1 MLFQTGGLKMKLN
14 YYAET
19 DSLYIDLSEQA
30 SAETVEISQ
39 GVNIDFN
46 SSGEIVGIDIDNA
59 SKVLNL
65 KELNINNLPTRVVVA
80 N

>member
-1 MLFQTGGLKMKLN
+1 MKLN

-19 DSLYIDLSEQA
+19 DSLYIDLSKLA

-39 GVNIDFN
+39 GVNIDFA

-59 SKVLNL
+59 SIVLDL
-65 KELNINNLPTRVVVA
+65 KELNINNLPLKSSGCKLTF
-80 N
+80 

>member
-1 MLFQTGGLKMKLN
+1 MKLN

-39 GVNIDFN
+39 GVNIDFD

-65 KELNINNLPTRVVVA
+65 KELNINNLPARVVVA